1 MPHVSEGMI
10 ILSRSLPVKPAT
22 FHMPKQQ
29 ARHFLTRQAQSK
41 LASTH
46 SWAIVKNW
54 TLLKLCILV
63 IPEKKSNR
71 KLLHPVPSLN
81 TQMKPKMEL
90 LPAWTSVSVP
100 FYIAFVCAIC
110 KECAKISYF
119 DFDLKNNT
127 IYYINISVIKSF
139 WPLRKI
145 VFKHT

>member
-1 MPHVSEGMI
+1 
-10 ILSRSLPVKPAT
+10 
-22 FHMPKQQ
+22 MPKQQ

-54 TLLKLCILV
+54 TRLKLCILV

-90 LPAWTSVSVP
+90 LHGHQFQFLSILLLSAWSAKSVP
-100 FYIAFVCAIC
+100 KFRILTLI
-110 KECAKISYF
+110 
-119 DFDLKNNT
+119 
-127 IYYINISVIKSF
+127 
-139 WPLRKI
+139 
-145 VFKHT
+145 